1 MIIKLNPGEDQDHG
15 AGNTIQAEARRYQ
28 YLEDT
33 LKYCK
38 GFNSNIKILLK
49 KLQDS
54 GCVC

>member
-1 MIIKLNPGEDQDHG
+1 MKPCVDQDHG
-15 AGNTIQAEARRYQ
+15 AGSIIQAEARRYQ
-28 YLEDT
+28 YLGDT

-38 GFNSNIKILLK
+38 GFNSNIEVLLK